1 MAIAEIATAEIATA
15 ETATAETYLRSDK
28 LTLRSDKLTKTPM
41 APSDTPRDPESM
53 IGVPSPLLDIQSR
66 TFATARRGYDR
77 AEVDAFLKRLSETI
91 SGLLEERTVL
101 SADAAAALDPEAI
114 AESTAILE
122 DAEARASRRLH
133 AATLEADRLRTE
145 ARRTLDKA
153 IKEAQEV
160 ENAARANAE
169 QMTAEATEMRQQILR
184 DLLRRRKEAQMHV
197 EMLRAARDELMNVFD
212 QVRRI
217 TAQVKDP
224 LDSALDRA
232 KQAADIAAKR
242 TQEEPQESLTQF
254 EAELQTARL
263 SGVIPIPVEAAPEA
277 AVAEAAVEGV
287 ALTDAGLADEAA
299 ASMEPSGSFA
309 EDARHQP
316 AASEPAISEP
326 LASEPSVEP
335 APAAEAA
342 EEPGAAVFA
351 EPAERDDGWH
361 DGEVQLEHD
370 EPELESIF
378 ARLRESASRPEEQT
392 AGEAESADE
401 AEAELQSEPPKKSSK
416 KKAASKKTAKKKA
429 SKKPARKTASEMR
442 DDADSEAA
450 TSDAELASAADIPP
464 ADIPDVAP
472 PVSEVQASEVQASY
486 VQISDPPVPDAEI
499 EDMKRRIKRALTTD
513 ESRVLQAV
521 HRLHKKAPKK
531 AEELKKALTDQD
543 TRTEEFT
550 QALPASA
557 HDIQSLLVSPL
568 AANLSAC
575 DIEEADTKALVQQVR
590 DVYRA
595 FSQERIAPVAAELAE
610 HALEN

>member
-1 MAIAEIATAEIATA
+1 
-15 ETATAETYLRSDK
+15 
-28 LTLRSDKLTKTPM
+28 M
-41 APSDTPRDPESM
+41 APSETPRDLEGM

-77 AEVDAFLKRLSETI
+77 AEVDAFLKRLAETI
-91 SGLLEERTVL
+91 SGLLEETAEL
-101 SADAAAALDPEAI
+101 SAESDTDLAPEAI

-169 QMTAEATEMRQQILR
+169 HMTAEATEMRQQILR
-184 DLLRRRKEAQMHV
+184 DLLRRRKEAQTHV

-263 SGVIPIPVEAAPEA
+263 SGVIPIPVGEAGQVEA
-277 AVAEAAVEGV
+277 GSVGEVVAEQEISSVGPSESVAEEVESRIAAAEPLASKPPAAEKLDVELAVEQ
-287 ALTDAGLADEAA
+287 TDE
-299 ASMEPSGSFA
+299 
-309 EDARHQP
+309 Q
-316 AASEPAISEP
+316 ASEPA
-326 LASEPSVEP
+326 
-335 APAAEAA
+335 
-342 EEPGAAVFA
+342 
-351 EPAERDDGWH
+351 
-361 DGEVQLEHD
+361 D
-370 EPELESIF
+370 EPELENIF
-378 ARLRESASRPEEQT
+378 ARLRESDAP
-392 AGEAESADE
+392 AESETESESPTE
-401 AEAELQSEPPKKSSK
+401 AEASSPPQVPAKASSK
-416 KKAASKKTAKKKA
+416 KRAGKKAGRKKAAEKKA
-429 SKKPARKTASEMR
+429 AEKP
-442 DDADSEAA
+442 DP
-450 TSDAELASAADIPP
+450 AADDPVADDPVADAP
-464 ADIPDVAP
+464 AADDPIADAPAADAPAP
-472 PVSEVQASEVQASY
+472 PVTDAPA
-486 VQISDPPVPDAEI
+486 PDAEI
-499 EDMKRRIKRALTTD
+499 EDMKRQIKRALTTD

-531 AEELKKALTDQD
+531 AEELRSVLADQD
-543 TRTEEFT
+543 TRTEEFA

-568 AANLSAC
+568 TASLSGC
-575 DIEEADTKALVQQVR
+575 DIEEADTKTLVQQVR
-590 DVYRA
+590 AAYRS
-595 FSQERIAPVAAELAE
+595 FSQEQIAPVAAELAK
-610 HALEN
+610 HASEN

>member
-1 MAIAEIATAEIATA
+1 
-15 ETATAETYLRSDK
+15 
-28 LTLRSDKLTKTPM
+28 M

-101 SADAAAALDPEAI
+101 SADAAAALDPEAV

-169 QMTAEATEMRQQILR
+169 QLTAEATEMRQQILR

-277 AVAEAAVEGV
+277 AMEEAAVEGV

-309 EDARHQP
+309 EDARRQP

-326 LASEPSVEP
+326 LASRPSVEP
-335 APAAEAA
+335 APVAEAA
-342 EEPGAAVFA
+342 EEPGAAVA
-351 EPAERDDGWH
+351 AERDDGWH

-370 EPELESIF
+370 EPELENIF

-392 AGEAESADE
+392 AKEAESADE
-401 AEAELQSEPPKKSSK
+401 AEAESQSEPPKKSSK
-416 KKAASKKTAKKKA
+416 KKAASKKTAKKKS
-429 SKKPARKTASEMR
+429 SKKPARKTASEML

-472 PVSEVQASEVQASY
+472 PVSEVQASEVQASD
-486 VQISDPPVPDAEI
+486 VQISDPPVSDAEI

-531 AEELKKALTDQD
+531 AEELRSVLADQD
-543 TRTEEFT
+543 ARTEEFA

-568 AANLSAC
+568 AASLSAC

-610 HALEN
+610 HASEN

>member
-1 MAIAEIATAEIATA
+1 
-15 ETATAETYLRSDK
+15 
-28 LTLRSDKLTKTPM
+28 M

-277 AVAEAAVEGV
+277 AVEGV

-316 AASEPAISEP
+316 TASEPAISEP
-326 LASEPSVEP
+326 LASGPSVEP

-342 EEPGAAVFA
+342 EEPGAAVVA

-370 EPELESIF
+370 EPELENIF

-392 AGEAESADE
+392 AREAESADE
-401 AEAELQSEPPKKSSK
+401 AEAESQSEPTKKSSK
-416 KKAASKKTAKKKA
+416 KKAASKKTAKKKT

-450 TSDAELASAADIPP
+450 TSDAELASAADNPP

-472 PVSEVQASEVQASY
+472 SVSEVQAADAPAAD
-486 VQISDPPVPDAEI
+486 DPIAEAPAAPADDSPDAEI

-543 TRTEEFT
+543 ARTEEFA

-610 HALEN
+610 HASEN

>member
-1 MAIAEIATAEIATA
+1 
-15 ETATAETYLRSDK
+15 
-28 LTLRSDKLTKTPM
+28 M
-41 APSDTPRDPESM
+41 APSETPSDLESM

-77 AEVDAFLKRLSETI
+77 AEVDAFLKRLAETI
-91 SGLLEERTVL
+91 SGLLEESAGL
-101 SADAAAALDPEAI
+101 SADSGTDLAPEAI

-277 AVAEAAVEGV
+277 AVAEEVVE
-287 ALTDAGLADEAA
+287 EAA
-299 ASMEPSGSFA
+299 EESDDKHGDEHDEKVKSGEPELENIFSKLRESDALLESHPIEEAESQSEMPEKSSPKKRSGKKKTQKKEVAKKPDDSLDADVA
-309 EDARHQP
+309 EAPTD
-316 AASEPAISEP
+316 
-326 LASEPSVEP
+326 
-335 APAAEAA
+335 APAAEA
-342 EEPGAAVFA
+342 
-351 EPAERDDGWH
+351 PA
-361 DGEVQLEHD
+361 
-370 EPELESIF
+370 
-378 ARLRESASRPEEQT
+378 
-392 AGEAESADE
+392 
-401 AEAELQSEPPKKSSK
+401 
-416 KKAASKKTAKKKA
+416 
-429 SKKPARKTASEMR
+429 
-442 DDADSEAA
+442 
-450 TSDAELASAADIPP
+450 P
-464 ADIPDVAP
+464 ADD
-472 PVSEVQASEVQASY
+472 S
-486 VQISDPPVPDAEI
+486 PDAEI

-531 AEELKKALTDQD
+531 AEELRSVLADQD

-568 AANLSAC
+568 TASLSGC

-590 DVYRA
+590 AAYRS
-595 FSQERIAPVAAELAE
+595 FSQEQIAPVAAELAK
-610 HALEN
+610 HASEN

>member
-1 MAIAEIATAEIATA
+1 
-15 ETATAETYLRSDK
+15 
-28 LTLRSDKLTKTPM
+28 M

-77 AEVDAFLKRLSETI
+77 AEVDAFLKRLAETI

-101 SADAAAALDPEAI
+101 SADAAAALDPEAV

-277 AVAEAAVEGV
+277 AVAEEVV
-287 ALTDAGLADEAA
+287 
-299 ASMEPSGSFA
+299 
-309 EDARHQP
+309 
-316 AASEPAISEP
+316 
-326 LASEPSVEP
+326 
-335 APAAEAA
+335 AEAA
-342 EEPGAAVFA
+342 EES
-351 EPAERDDGWH
+351 DDKHG
-361 DGEVQLEHD
+361 DEHD
-370 EPELESIF
+370 EEVLIKSGEPELENIF
-378 ARLRESASRPEEQT
+378 SKLRESDALLESHPME
-392 AGEAESADE
+392 EAES
-401 AEAELQSEPPKKSSK
+401 QSEMPEKSSSK
-416 KKAASKKTAKKKA
+416 KRSGKKKTQKKEVAKKPDD
-429 SKKPARKTASEMR
+429 SL
-442 DDADSEAA
+442 DADVAEAPA
-450 TSDAELASAADIPP
+450 TDAPDAD
-464 ADIPDVAP
+464 A
-472 PVSEVQASEVQASY
+472 
-486 VQISDPPVPDAEI
+486 PDAEI
-499 EDMKRRIKRALTTD
+499 EDMKRQIKRALTTD
-513 ESRVLQAV
+513 ESKVLQAI

-531 AEELKKALTDQD
+531 AEELRSVLADQD
-543 TRTEEFT
+543 ARAGEF
-550 QALPASA
+550 AKLLSAPA

-568 AANLSAC
+568 AASLSAC

>member
-1 MAIAEIATAEIATA
+1 
-15 ETATAETYLRSDK
+15 
-28 LTLRSDKLTKTPM
+28 M
-41 APSDTPRDPESM
+41 APSETPSDLEGM

-77 AEVDAFLKRLSETI
+77 VEVDAFLKRLAETI
-91 SGLLEERTVL
+91 SGLLEESAGL
-101 SADAAAALDPEAI
+101 SADSGTDLAPEAI

-169 QMTAEATEMRQQILR
+169 QMTAEAAEMRQQILR
-184 DLLRRRKEAQMHV
+184 DLLRRRKEAQTHV

-277 AVAEAAVEGV
+277 AVAEEVVEPV
-287 ALTDAGLADEAA
+287 EAGLAEAEPVETA
-299 ASMEPSGSFA
+299 A
-309 EDARHQP
+309 
-316 AASEPAISEP
+316 
-326 LASEPSVEP
+326 
-335 APAAEAA
+335 
-342 EEPGAAVFA
+342 A
-351 EPAERDDGWH
+351 EPAEELDGGQA
-361 DGEVQLEHD
+361 GELSSEHHEEVFSEPS
-370 EPELESIF
+370 EPELENIF
-378 ARLRESASRPEEQT
+378 ARLRESDAPAESETESQPESPPEE
-392 AGEAESADE
+392 EAESQPQTPAK
-401 AEAELQSEPPKKSSK
+401 ASSK
-416 KKAASKKTAKKKA
+416 KRAGKRAGRKKAAEKKA
-429 SKKPARKTASEMR
+429 AEKPGPAADEPVADLQVADVSVAEAPAPAAN
-442 DDADSEAA
+442 DPAADSPA
-450 TSDAELASAADIPP
+450 DPAAD
-464 ADIPDVAP
+464 
-472 PVSEVQASEVQASY
+472 SL
-486 VQISDPPVPDAEI
+486 DAEI

-531 AEELKKALTDQD
+531 AEELRSVLADQD
-543 TRTEEFT
+543 TRTEEFA

-568 AANLSAC
+568 TASLSGC

-590 DVYRA
+590 AAYRS
-595 FSQERIAPVAAELAE
+595 FSQEQIAPVAAELAK
-610 HALEN
+610 HASEN

>member
-1 MAIAEIATAEIATA
+1 
-15 ETATAETYLRSDK
+15 
-28 LTLRSDKLTKTPM
+28 M
-41 APSDTPRDPESM
+41 APSETPSDLESM

-77 AEVDAFLKRLSETI
+77 AEVDAFLKRLAETI
-91 SGLLEERTVL
+91 SGLLEESAGL
-101 SADAAAALDPEAI
+101 SADSGTNLAPEAI

-277 AVAEAAVEGV
+277 APAEEVVAEAAVEPVGTV
-287 ALTDAGLADEAA
+287 VEYSELSEAGAVG
-299 ASMEPSGSFA
+299 SG
-309 EDARHQP
+309 P
-316 AASEPAISEP
+316 A
-326 LASEPSVEP
+326 
-335 APAAEAA
+335 
-342 EEPGAAVFA
+342 A
-351 EPAERDDGWH
+351 EPAEELDGGQA
-361 DGEVQLEHD
+361 GELSSEHHEEVFSEPS
-370 EPELESIF
+370 EPELENIF
-378 ARLRESASRPEEQT
+378 ARLREADAT
-392 AGEAESADE
+392 AEVA
-401 AEAELQSEPPKKSSK
+401 SEPEMQAKPSSKKSTRKKAARKKTSK
-416 KKAASKKTAKKKA
+416 KKAADEKA
-429 SKKPARKTASEMR
+429 AEET
-442 DDADSEAA
+442 DADDPIADEPVADLQVADVSVADE
-450 TSDAELASAADIPP
+450 DDFAADAP
-464 ADIPDVAP
+464 AADDPAPD
-472 PVSEVQASEVQASY
+472 
-486 VQISDPPVPDAEI
+486 VPDAEI

-531 AEELKKALTDQD
+531 AEELKKALADQD
-543 TRTEEFT
+543 TRTEEFA

-568 AANLSAC
+568 AASLSAC

-610 HALEN
+610 HASEN

>member
-1 MAIAEIATAEIATA
+1 MT
-15 ETATAETYLRSDK
+15 
-28 LTLRSDKLTKTPM
+28 
-41 APSDTPRDPESM
+41 PSDTPRDPESM

-101 SADAAAALDPEAI
+101 SADTATALDPEAV

-169 QMTAEATEMRQQILR
+169 QMTAEAAEMRQQILR

-263 SGVIPIPVEAAPEA
+263 SGVIPIPVEADREA
-277 AVAEAAVEGV
+277 AVGEDAVEGV
-287 ALTDAGLADEAA
+287 ALTDAGPTGAGPADEAA

-309 EDARHQP
+309 EDARRQP
-316 AASEPAISEP
+316 AVSELAASEPAISEP
-326 LASEPSVEP
+326 LASGPSVEP
-335 APAAEAA
+335 APVAEAA
-342 EEPGAAVFA
+342 EEPVAAVVA

-370 EPELESIF
+370 EPELENIF

-392 AGEAESADE
+392 AREAESADE
-401 AEAELQSEPPKKSSK
+401 AEAESQSEPPKKSSK
-416 KKAASKKTAKKKA
+416 KKAASKKKAKKKA
-429 SKKPARKTASEMR
+429 SKKSARKTASEMP

-450 TSDAELASAADIPP
+450 TSDAELASASDIPP
-464 ADIPDVAP
+464 ADIPDAAP
-472 PVSEVQASEVQASY
+472 LVSDAQASD
-486 VQISDPPVPDAEI
+486 VQISDSSVSDAQI
-499 EDMKRRIKRALTTD
+499 EDLKRQIKRAVTTD
-513 ESRVLQAV
+513 ESKVLQAI
-521 HRLHKKAPKK
+521 HRLHRKAPKK
-531 AEELKKALTDQD
+531 AEELRSVLADQD
-543 TRTEEFT
+543 ARAGEF
-550 QALPASA
+550 AKLLPAPA
-557 HDIQSLLVSPL
+557 HDIQSLLVAPL
-568 AANLSAC
+568 AASLSAC

-595 FSQERIAPVAAELAE
+595 FSQERIATAAAELAE

>member
-1 MAIAEIATAEIATA
+1 
-15 ETATAETYLRSDK
+15 
-28 LTLRSDKLTKTPM
+28 M

-53 IGVPSPLLDIQSR
+53 IGLPSPLLDIQSR
-66 TFATARRGYDR
+66 TFATSRRGYDR
-77 AEVDAFLKRLSETI
+77 AEVDAFLKRLGETI

-101 SADAAAALDPEAI
+101 SADAGTELDPEAI
-114 AESTAILE
+114 AESTMILE

-263 SGVIPIPVEAAPEA
+263 SGVIPIPVETEREA
-277 AVAEAAVEGV
+277 VLEEAGLEEAGLREAV
-287 ALTDAGLADEAA
+287 LADEGVVR
-299 ASMEPSGSFA
+299 MEPSQSVV
-309 EDARHQP
+309 EEVR
-316 AASEPAISEP
+316 SKSLEPEP
-326 LASEPSVEP
+326 LESKPTVEP
-335 APAAEAA
+335 AEEQAGEHGKEALL
-342 EEPGAAVFA
+342 
-351 EPAERDDGWH
+351 
-361 DGEVQLEHD
+361 QTD
-370 EPELESIF
+370 EPELENIF
-378 ARLRESASRPEEQT
+378 ARLRESAAQPESP
-392 AGEAESADE
+392 AESQPE
-401 AEAELQSEPPKKSSK
+401 AEAESQSELPAESSSK
-416 KKAASKKTAKKKA
+416 KSTGKKAARKKKSKKDTDA
-429 SKKPARKTASEMR
+429 S
-442 DDADSEAA
+442 DADSPVSEPSADHA
-450 TSDAELASAADIPP
+450 SVAEDQASDDQASDDQVSADQVSADETSDA
-464 ADIPDVAP
+464 
-472 PVSEVQASEVQASY
+472 
-486 VQISDPPVPDAEI
+486 QIE
-499 EDMKRRIKRALTTD
+499 EMKRQIKRALTSD
-513 ESRVLQAV
+513 ESKVLQAI

-531 AEELKKALTDQD
+531 AEELRSVLADQED
-543 TRTEEFT
+543 RTGEFA
-550 QALPASA
+550 QLLPAPS
-557 HDIQSLLVSPL
+557 HDIQSLLIAPL
-568 AANLSAC
+568 AASLSAC

-590 DVYRA
+590 DVYRS
-595 FSQERIAPVAAELAE
+595 FSQEQIAPIAAELAKR
-610 HALEN
+610 ALEN

>member
-1 MAIAEIATAEIATA
+1 
-15 ETATAETYLRSDK
+15 
-28 LTLRSDKLTKTPM
+28 M

-101 SADAAAALDPEAI
+101 SADTATALDPEAV

-169 QMTAEATEMRQQILR
+169 QMTAEAAEMRQQILR

-263 SGVIPIPVEAAPEA
+263 SGVIPIPVEAAAGEAAVAEEVVEEA
-277 AVAEAAVEGV
+277 AVAEAVVAPVETAVEYSELSEVRV
-287 ALTDAGLADEAA
+287 AEVG
-299 ASMEPSGSFA
+299 P
-309 EDARHQP
+309 
-316 AASEPAISEP
+316 EP
-326 LASEPSVEP
+326 LASEPPV
-335 APAAEAA
+335 EAA
-342 EEPGAAVFA
+342 EEIDGGQAGELNSEQHKEVFP
-351 EPAERDDGWH
+351 EPS
-361 DGEVQLEHD
+361 
-370 EPELESIF
+370 EPELENIF
-378 ARLRESASRPEEQT
+378 ARLREADATEEV
-392 AGEAESADE
+392 A
-401 AEAELQSEPPKKSSK
+401 SEPEMQAMPSSKKSTRKRAVRKKTSK
-416 KKAASKKTAKKKA
+416 KKAADEKAADEKTAE
-429 SKKPARKTASEMR
+429 KPDADDPVADEPVADLEVADVSAADE
-442 DDADSEAA
+442 DAPAADADSA
-450 TSDAELASAADIPP
+450 DA
-464 ADIPDVAP
+464 
-472 PVSEVQASEVQASY
+472 Q
-486 VQISDPPVPDAEI
+486 I
-499 EDMKRRIKRALTTD
+499 EDMKRQIKRAVTTD
-513 ESRVLQAV
+513 ESKVLQAI
-521 HRLHKKAPKK
+521 HRLHRKAPKK
-531 AEELKKALTDQD
+531 AEELRSVLADQD
-543 TRTEEFT
+543 ARAGEF
-550 QALPASA
+550 AKLLPAPA
-557 HDIQSLLVSPL
+557 HDIQSLLVAPL
-568 AANLSAC
+568 AASLSAC

-595 FSQERIAPVAAELAE
+595 FSQERIATAAAELAE

>member
-1 MAIAEIATAEIATA
+1 
-15 ETATAETYLRSDK
+15 
-28 LTLRSDKLTKTPM
+28 M

-101 SADAAAALDPEAI
+101 SADTAAALDPEAI

-277 AVAEAAVEGV
+277 AVAEEVVAEEVVEPVETVVAEAAVEPVGTV
-287 ALTDAGLADEAA
+287 VEYSELSEAGAVG
-299 ASMEPSGSFA
+299 SG
-309 EDARHQP
+309 P
-316 AASEPAISEP
+316 A
-326 LASEPSVEP
+326 
-335 APAAEAA
+335 
-342 EEPGAAVFA
+342 A
-351 EPAERDDGWH
+351 EPAEELNGGQA
-361 DGEVQLEHD
+361 GELSSEHHEEVFSEPS
-370 EPELESIF
+370 EPELENIF
-378 ARLRESASRPEEQT
+378 ARLREADAT
-392 AGEAESADE
+392 AEVA
-401 AEAELQSEPPKKSSK
+401 SEPEMQAKPSSKKSTRKKAARKKTSK
-416 KKAASKKTAKKKA
+416 KKAADEKA
-429 SKKPARKTASEMR
+429 AEET
-442 DDADSEAA
+442 DADDPIADEPVADLQVADVSVADE
-450 TSDAELASAADIPP
+450 DDFAADAPV
-464 ADIPDVAP
+464 ADDPDP
-472 PVSEVQASEVQASY
+472 
-486 VQISDPPVPDAEI
+486 DVPDAEI

-513 ESRVLQAV
+513 ESKVLQAI

-531 AEELKKALTDQD
+531 AEELRSVLADQD
-543 TRTEEFT
+543 ARAGEF
-550 QALPASA
+550 AKLLSASA

-568 AANLSAC
+568 TASLSGC
-575 DIEEADTKALVQQVR
+575 DIEEADTKTLVQQVR
-590 DVYRA
+590 AAYRS
-595 FSQERIAPVAAELAE
+595 FSQEQIAPVAAELAK
-610 HALEN
+610 HASEN

>member
-1 MAIAEIATAEIATA
+1 
-15 ETATAETYLRSDK
+15 
-28 LTLRSDKLTKTPM
+28 M

-53 IGVPSPLLDIQSR
+53 IGLPSPLLDIQSR
-66 TFATARRGYDR
+66 TFATSRRGYDR
-77 AEVDAFLKRLSETI
+77 AEVDAFLKRLGETI

-101 SADAAAALDPEAI
+101 SADAGTELDPEAI
-114 AESTAILE
+114 AESTMILE

-263 SGVIPIPVEAAPEA
+263 SGVIPIPVETEREA
-277 AVAEAAVEGV
+277 VLEEAVLEEAGLGEAV
-287 ALTDAGLADEAA
+287 LADEGVVR
-299 ASMEPSGSFA
+299 MEPSQSVA
-309 EDARHQP
+309 EEAR
-316 AASEPAISEP
+316 SKSLEPEP
-326 LASEPSVEP
+326 LESKPTVEP
-335 APAAEAA
+335 AEEQAGEHGKEALL
-342 EEPGAAVFA
+342 
-351 EPAERDDGWH
+351 
-361 DGEVQLEHD
+361 QTD
-370 EPELESIF
+370 EPELENIF
-378 ARLRESASRPEEQT
+378 ARLRESAAQPESVAEDQASDNQASDDQVSAEQ
-392 AGEAESADE
+392 ASADE
-401 AEAELQSEPPKKSSK
+401 
-416 KKAASKKTAKKKA
+416 
-429 SKKPARKTASEMR
+429 
-442 DDADSEAA
+442 
-450 TSDAELASAADIPP
+450 TSDA
-464 ADIPDVAP
+464 
-472 PVSEVQASEVQASY
+472 
-486 VQISDPPVPDAEI
+486 QIE
-499 EDMKRRIKRALTTD
+499 EMKRQIKRALTSD
-513 ESRVLQAV
+513 ESKVLQAI

-531 AEELKKALTDQD
+531 AEELRSVLADQED
-543 TRTEEFT
+543 RTGEFA
-550 QALPASA
+550 QLLPAPS
-557 HDIQSLLVSPL
+557 HDIQSLLIAPL
-568 AANLSAC
+568 AASLSAC

-590 DVYRA
+590 DVYRS
-595 FSQERIAPVAAELAE
+595 FSQEQIAPIAAELAKR
-610 HALEN
+610 ALEN

>member
-277 AVAEAAVEGV
+277 AVEGV

-309 EDARHQP
+309 EDVRHQP
-316 AASEPAISEP
+316 TASEPAISEP
-326 LASEPSVEP
+326 LASGPSVEP

-342 EEPGAAVFA
+342 EEPGAAVVA

-370 EPELESIF
+370 EPELENIF

-392 AGEAESADE
+392 AREAESADE
-401 AEAELQSEPPKKSSK
+401 AEAESQS
-416 KKAASKKTAKKKA
+416 
-429 SKKPARKTASEMR
+429 
-442 DDADSEAA
+442 
-450 TSDAELASAADIPP
+450 
-464 ADIPDVAP
+464 
-472 PVSEVQASEVQASY
+472 
-486 VQISDPPVPDAEI
+486 
-499 EDMKRRIKRALTTD
+499 
-513 ESRVLQAV
+513 
-521 HRLHKKAPKK
+521 
-531 AEELKKALTDQD
+531 
-543 TRTEEFT
+543 
-550 QALPASA
+550 
-557 HDIQSLLVSPL
+557 
-568 AANLSAC
+568 
-575 DIEEADTKALVQQVR
+575 
-590 DVYRA
+590 
-595 FSQERIAPVAAELAE
+595 
-610 HALEN
+610 

>member
-1 MAIAEIATAEIATA
+1 
-15 ETATAETYLRSDK
+15 
-28 LTLRSDKLTKTPM
+28 M

-277 AVAEAAVEGV
+277 APAEEVVAEAAVEPVGTVVEYSELSEAGAVDSGPAGEGV
-287 ALTDAGLADEAA
+287 
-299 ASMEPSGSFA
+299 ASMEPSESVA
-309 EDARHQP
+309 EELNGGQAGELS
-316 AASEPAISEP
+316 SEHHEEVF
-326 LASEPSVEP
+326 SEPS
-335 APAAEAA
+335 
-342 EEPGAAVFA
+342 
-351 EPAERDDGWH
+351 
-361 DGEVQLEHD
+361 
-370 EPELESIF
+370 EPELENIF
-378 ARLRESASRPEEQT
+378 ARLREADAT
-392 AGEAESADE
+392 AEVA
-401 AEAELQSEPPKKSSK
+401 SEPEMQAKPSSKKSTRKKAARKKTSK
-416 KKAASKKTAKKKA
+416 KKAADEKA
-429 SKKPARKTASEMR
+429 AEEP
-442 DDADSEAA
+442 DAD
-450 TSDAELASAADIPP
+450 DPAADDPVADLQVADVSVADEDDFAADAP
-464 ADIPDVAP
+464 AADDPAPD
-472 PVSEVQASEVQASY
+472 
-486 VQISDPPVPDAEI
+486 VPDAEI

-543 TRTEEFT
+543 ARTEEFA

-568 AANLSAC
+568 AASLSAC

-610 HALEN
+610 HASEN

>member
-1 MAIAEIATAEIATA
+1 
-15 ETATAETYLRSDK
+15 
-28 LTLRSDKLTKTPM
+28 M

-101 SADAAAALDPEAI
+101 SADTAAALDPEAV

-263 SGVIPIPVEAAPEA
+263 SGVIPMPVEAAPEA
-277 AVAEAAVEGV
+277 AVAEEAVEPVETAVAEAAVEPV
-287 ALTDAGLADEAA
+287 ETAVEYSELSEAGAVGSGPADE
-299 ASMEPSGSFA
+299 PA
-309 EDARHQP
+309 EELDGGQAGELSNEHH
-316 AASEPAISEP
+316 EEVF
-326 LASEPSVEP
+326 SEPS
-335 APAAEAA
+335 
-342 EEPGAAVFA
+342 
-351 EPAERDDGWH
+351 
-361 DGEVQLEHD
+361 
-370 EPELESIF
+370 EPELENIF
-378 ARLRESASRPEEQT
+378 ARLREADAT
-392 AGEAESADE
+392 AEVA
-401 AEAELQSEPPKKSSK
+401 SEPEMQAKPSSKKSTRKKATRKKTSK
-416 KKAASKKTAKKKA
+416 KKAADEKA
-429 SKKPARKTASEMR
+429 VEEP
-442 DDADSEAA
+442 DAD
-450 TSDAELASAADIPP
+450 DPAADEPVADLQVADVSVADEDDLAADAP
-464 ADIPDVAP
+464 AADVAEAP
-472 PVSEVQASEVQASY
+472 ATDAPDADA
-486 VQISDPPVPDAEI
+486 PDAEI
-499 EDMKRRIKRALTTD
+499 EDMKRQIKRALTTD
-513 ESRVLQAV
+513 ESKVLQAI

-531 AEELKKALTDQD
+531 AEELRSVLADQD
-543 TRTEEFT
+543 ARAGEF
-550 QALPASA
+550 AKLLSAPA

-568 AANLSAC
+568 AASLSAC

>member
-1 MAIAEIATAEIATA
+1 
-15 ETATAETYLRSDK
+15 
-28 LTLRSDKLTKTPM
+28 M

-277 AVAEAAVEGV
+277 AVEGV

-316 AASEPAISEP
+316 TASEPAISEP
-326 LASEPSVEP
+326 LASGPSVEP

-342 EEPGAAVFA
+342 EEPGAAVVA

-370 EPELESIF
+370 EPELENIF

-392 AGEAESADE
+392 AREAESADE
-401 AEAELQSEPPKKSSK
+401 AEAESQSEPTKKSSK
-416 KKAASKKTAKKKA
+416 KKAASKKTAKKKT

-450 TSDAELASAADIPP
+450 TSDAELASAADNPP

-472 PVSEVQASEVQASY
+472 SVSEVQAADAPAAD
-486 VQISDPPVPDAEI
+486 DPIAEAPAAPADDSPDAEI

-543 TRTEEFT
+543 TRTEEFA

-610 HALEN
+610 HASEN

>member
-1 MAIAEIATAEIATA
+1 
-15 ETATAETYLRSDK
+15 
-28 LTLRSDKLTKTPM
+28 M

-263 SGVIPIPVEAAPEA
+263 SGVIPIPVEVAPEA
-277 AVAEAAVEGV
+277 AVAEEVVEEAAVEPVGTV
-287 ALTDAGLADEAA
+287 VEYSELSEAGAVD
-299 ASMEPSGSFA
+299 SG
-309 EDARHQP
+309 P
-316 AASEPAISEP
+316 A
-326 LASEPSVEP
+326 
-335 APAAEAA
+335 
-342 EEPGAAVFA
+342 A
-351 EPAERDDGWH
+351 EPAEELNGGQA
-361 DGEVQLEHD
+361 GELSSEHHEEVFSEPS
-370 EPELESIF
+370 EPELENIF
-378 ARLRESASRPEEQT
+378 ARLREADAT
-392 AGEAESADE
+392 AEVA
-401 AEAELQSEPPKKSSK
+401 SEPEMQAKPSSKKSTRKKAARKKTSK
-416 KKAASKKTAKKKA
+416 KKASDEKA
-429 SKKPARKTASEMR
+429 AEEP
-442 DDADSEAA
+442 DADDPAA
-450 TSDAELASAADIPP
+450 DDPVADLQVADVSAADEDDFAADAP
-464 ADIPDVAP
+464 AADAPAADDPAPD
-472 PVSEVQASEVQASY
+472 
-486 VQISDPPVPDAEI
+486 VPDAEI

-543 TRTEEFT
+543 ARTEEFA

-568 AANLSAC
+568 AASLSAC

-610 HALEN
+610 HASEN

>member
-1 MAIAEIATAEIATA
+1 
-15 ETATAETYLRSDK
+15 
-28 LTLRSDKLTKTPM
+28 M

-277 AVAEAAVEGV
+277 VVAEEVVAEAAVEPVGTV
-287 ALTDAGLADEAA
+287 VEYSELSEAGAVD
-299 ASMEPSGSFA
+299 SG
-309 EDARHQP
+309 P
-316 AASEPAISEP
+316 A
-326 LASEPSVEP
+326 
-335 APAAEAA
+335 
-342 EEPGAAVFA
+342 A
-351 EPAERDDGWH
+351 EPAEELNGGQADELSSEH
-361 DGEVQLEHD
+361 HEEVFSEPS
-370 EPELESIF
+370 EPELENIF
-378 ARLRESASRPEEQT
+378 ARLREADAT
-392 AGEAESADE
+392 AEVA
-401 AEAELQSEPPKKSSK
+401 SEPEMQAKPSSKKSTRKKAARKKTSK
-416 KKAASKKTAKKKA
+416 KKAADEKA
-429 SKKPARKTASEMR
+429 AEEP
-442 DDADSEAA
+442 DAD
-450 TSDAELASAADIPP
+450 DPAADDPVADLQVADVSVADEDDFAADAP
-464 ADIPDVAP
+464 AADDPIAEAP
-472 PVSEVQASEVQASY
+472 AAPAADS
-486 VQISDPPVPDAEI
+486 PDAEI

-531 AEELKKALTDQD
+531 AEELRSVLADQD
-543 TRTEEFT
+543 TRTEEFA

-568 AANLSAC
+568 AASLSAC

>member
-1 MAIAEIATAEIATA
+1 
-15 ETATAETYLRSDK
+15 
-28 LTLRSDKLTKTPM
+28 M
-41 APSDTPRDPESM
+41 APSETPSDLESM

-77 AEVDAFLKRLSETI
+77 AEVDAFLKRLAETI
-91 SGLLEERTVL
+91 SGLLEESAGL
-101 SADAAAALDPEAI
+101 SADSGTDLAPEAI

-184 DLLRRRKEAQMHV
+184 DLLRRRKEAQTHV

-277 AVAEAAVEGV
+277 APAEEVVAEEVVAEAAEESDDKHGDEHDEEVKSGEPELENIFSKLRESDALLESHPIEEAESQSEMPEKSSPKKRSGKKKTQKKEV
-287 ALTDAGLADEAA
+287 AKKPDDSLDADVAEAPTD
-299 ASMEPSGSFA
+299 
-309 EDARHQP
+309 
-316 AASEPAISEP
+316 
-326 LASEPSVEP
+326 
-335 APAAEAA
+335 APAAEA
-342 EEPGAAVFA
+342 
-351 EPAERDDGWH
+351 PA
-361 DGEVQLEHD
+361 
-370 EPELESIF
+370 
-378 ARLRESASRPEEQT
+378 
-392 AGEAESADE
+392 
-401 AEAELQSEPPKKSSK
+401 
-416 KKAASKKTAKKKA
+416 
-429 SKKPARKTASEMR
+429 
-442 DDADSEAA
+442 
-450 TSDAELASAADIPP
+450 P
-464 ADIPDVAP
+464 ADD
-472 PVSEVQASEVQASY
+472 S
-486 VQISDPPVPDAEI
+486 PDAEI

-531 AEELKKALTDQD
+531 AEELRSVLADQD
-543 TRTEEFT
+543 TRTEEFA

-568 AANLSAC
+568 TASLSGC
-575 DIEEADTKALVQQVR
+575 DIEEADTKTLVQQVR
-590 DVYRA
+590 AAYRS

-610 HALEN
+610 HASEN

>member
-1 MAIAEIATAEIATA
+1 
-15 ETATAETYLRSDK
+15 
-28 LTLRSDKLTKTPM
+28 M
-41 APSDTPRDPESM
+41 APSETPSDLESM

-77 AEVDAFLKRLSETI
+77 AEVDAFLKRLAETI
-91 SGLLEERTVL
+91 SGLLEESAGL
-101 SADAAAALDPEAI
+101 SADSGTDLAPEAI

-184 DLLRRRKEAQMHV
+184 DLLRRRKEAQTHV

-277 AVAEAAVEGV
+277 AVAEEVVEPV
-287 ALTDAGLADEAA
+287 EAGLAEAEPVETA
-299 ASMEPSGSFA
+299 A
-309 EDARHQP
+309 
-316 AASEPAISEP
+316 
-326 LASEPSVEP
+326 
-335 APAAEAA
+335 
-342 EEPGAAVFA
+342 A
-351 EPAERDDGWH
+351 EPAEELDGGQA
-361 DGEVQLEHD
+361 GELSSEHHEEAFSEPS
-370 EPELESIF
+370 EPELENIF
-378 ARLRESASRPEEQT
+378 ARLRESDAPAESETESQPESPPEEEAASQPQT
-392 AGEAESADE
+392 PARA
-401 AEAELQSEPPKKSSK
+401 SSK
-416 KKAASKKTAKKKA
+416 KRAGKRAGRKKAADKKA
-429 SKKPARKTASEMR
+429 AEKPDPAA
-442 DDADSEAA
+442 DDPVADLQVEDVSVAEAPAPAADAPAADDPIAEAPAPAAPAADS
-450 TSDAELASAADIPP
+450 T
-464 ADIPDVAP
+464 
-472 PVSEVQASEVQASY
+472 
-486 VQISDPPVPDAEI
+486 DAEI

-531 AEELKKALTDQD
+531 AEELRSVLADQD

-568 AANLSAC
+568 TASLSGC

-590 DVYRA
+590 AAYRS
-595 FSQERIAPVAAELAE
+595 FSQEQIAPVAAELAK
-610 HALEN
+610 HASEN

>member
-1 MAIAEIATAEIATA
+1 
-15 ETATAETYLRSDK
+15 
-28 LTLRSDKLTKTPM
+28 M

-101 SADAAAALDPEAI
+101 SADTAAALDPEAI

-277 AVAEAAVEGV
+277 AVAEEVVEPVETAVAEAAVEGV

-309 EDARHQP
+309 EDARRQP

-326 LASEPSVEP
+326 LASRPSVEP
-335 APAAEAA
+335 APVAEAA
-342 EEPGAAVFA
+342 EEPGAAVA
-351 EPAERDDGWH
+351 AERDDGWH

-370 EPELESIF
+370 EPELENIF

-392 AGEAESADE
+392 AREAESADE
-401 AEAELQSEPPKKSSK
+401 AEAESQSEPPKKSSK

-429 SKKPARKTASEMR
+429 SKKPARKTVSEMR
-442 DDADSEAA
+442 DDAASEAA

-464 ADIPDVAP
+464 ADIPDAAP
-472 PVSEVQASEVQASY
+472 PVSDVQASEVQASD
-486 VQISDPPVPDAEI
+486 VQISDPPVSDAEI
-499 EDMKRRIKRALTTD
+499 EDMKRQIKRALTTD
-513 ESRVLQAV
+513 ESKVLQAV

-543 TRTEEFT
+543 TRTEEFA

-568 AANLSAC
+568 AASLSAC

-595 FSQERIAPVAAELAE
+595 FSQEQIAPVAAELAE
-610 HALEN
+610 HASEN

>member
-1 MAIAEIATAEIATA
+1 
-15 ETATAETYLRSDK
+15 
-28 LTLRSDKLTKTPM
+28 M

-77 AEVDAFLKRLSETI
+77 AEVDAFLKRLAETI

-101 SADAAAALDPEAI
+101 SADAAAALDPETV

-169 QMTAEATEMRQQILR
+169 QLTAEATEMRQQILR

-263 SGVIPIPVEAAPEA
+263 SGVIPIPVEADREAVVEEA
-277 AVAEAAVEGV
+277 APAEEVVAEAAVEGV

-326 LASEPSVEP
+326 LASGPSVEP

-342 EEPGAAVFA
+342 EEPGAAVVA

-370 EPELESIF
+370 EPELENIF

-392 AGEAESADE
+392 AREAESADE
-401 AEAELQSEPPKKSSK
+401 AEAESQSEPPKKSSK

-429 SKKPARKTASEMR
+429 SKKPARKTASEMQ

-464 ADIPDVAP
+464 ADIPDAAP
-472 PVSEVQASEVQASY
+472 PVSEVQASD
-486 VQISDPPVPDAEI
+486 VQISDPPVSDAEI
-499 EDMKRRIKRALTTD
+499 EDLKRRIKRALTTD

-543 TRTEEFT
+543 TRTEEFA

-568 AANLSAC
+568 AASLSAC

>member
-1 MAIAEIATAEIATA
+1 MT
-15 ETATAETYLRSDK
+15 
-28 LTLRSDKLTKTPM
+28 
-41 APSDTPRDPESM
+41 PSDTPRDPESM

-101 SADAAAALDPEAI
+101 SADTATALDPEAV

-169 QMTAEATEMRQQILR
+169 QMTAEAAEMRQQILR

-263 SGVIPIPVEAAPEA
+263 SGVIPIPVEAAAAEA
-277 AVAEAAVEGV
+277 AVAEEV
-287 ALTDAGLADEAA
+287 
-299 ASMEPSGSFA
+299 
-309 EDARHQP
+309 
-316 AASEPAISEP
+316 
-326 LASEPSVEP
+326 VEP
-335 APAAEAA
+335 AEPS
-342 EEPGAAVFA
+342 EEPDDKHGD
-351 EPAERDDGWH
+351 EPDE
-361 DGEVQLEHD
+361 EVLMKSG
-370 EPELESIF
+370 EPELENIF
-378 ARLRESASRPEEQT
+378 SRLRESDALPESPPIE
-392 AGEAESADE
+392 EAES
-401 AEAELQSEPPKKSSK
+401 QSEMPEKSSSK
-416 KKAASKKTAKKKA
+416 KRSGKKKIQ
-429 SKKPARKTASEMR
+429 KKEAAEKPDDSLDAPAA
-442 DDADSEAA
+442 DAPVADSA
-450 TSDAELASAADIPP
+450 DA
-464 ADIPDVAP
+464 
-472 PVSEVQASEVQASY
+472 Q
-486 VQISDPPVPDAEI
+486 I
-499 EDMKRRIKRALTTD
+499 EDMKRQIKRAVTTD
-513 ESRVLQAV
+513 ESKVLQAI
-521 HRLHKKAPKK
+521 HRLHRKAPKK
-531 AEELKKALTDQD
+531 AEELRSVLADQD
-543 TRTEEFT
+543 ARAGEF
-550 QALPASA
+550 AKLLPAPA
-557 HDIQSLLVSPL
+557 HDIQSLLVAPL
-568 AANLSAC
+568 AASLSAC
-575 DIEEADTKALVQQVR
+575 DIDEADTKALVQQVR

-595 FSQERIAPVAAELAE
+595 FSQERIATAAAELAE